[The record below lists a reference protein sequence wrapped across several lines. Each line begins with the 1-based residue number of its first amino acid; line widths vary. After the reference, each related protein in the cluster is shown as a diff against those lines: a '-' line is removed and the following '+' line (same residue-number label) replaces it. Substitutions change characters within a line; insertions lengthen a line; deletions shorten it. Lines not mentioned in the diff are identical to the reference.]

1 MANTI
6 IKLSEKDG
14 LATYAKVVGT
24 INPNHV
30 PMMYVEDD
38 ETGNQKSW
46 WGDAVADMESL
57 YPVVPDEEDW
67 NHYATQLL
75 ELSGSM
81 PVLLEDFDDDAAD
94 EVLYGDSAGEVRV
107 LNLSPYL
114 PDERYE
120 TLAVIAI
127 YEQPVQ

>member
-1 MANTI
+1 MANKI

-14 LATYAKVVGT
+14 LATYAKIVGT

-46 WGDAVADMESL
+46 WGDAVAGMENL

-75 ELSGSM
+75 ELSGSI
-81 PVLLEDFDDDAAD
+81 PVLLETSDEDMDIDD
-94 EVLYGDSAGEVRV
+94 VLYGDSAGEVRA
-107 LNLSPYL
+107 LHLSPYL

-120 TLAVIAI
+120 NLAVIVI
-127 YEQPVQ
+127 YEQPV